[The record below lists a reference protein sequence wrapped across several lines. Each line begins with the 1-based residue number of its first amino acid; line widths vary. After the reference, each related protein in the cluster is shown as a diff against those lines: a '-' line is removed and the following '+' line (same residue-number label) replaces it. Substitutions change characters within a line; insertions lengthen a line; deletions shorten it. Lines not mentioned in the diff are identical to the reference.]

1 MLLNIFKVL
10 CTTLLTDTVL
20 IPSMYHYRMCL
31 PVDYS
36 EALTQTHDCHHSP
49 SNSLHYFNNH
59 YSNTFS
65 SEHISTYIRLA
76 RHG

>member
-36 EALTQTHDCHHSP
+36 EALTQKHDCHPATTHP
-49 SNSLHYFNNH
+49 PLAY
-59 YSNTFS
+59 T
-65 SEHISTYIRLA
+65 ISITITQTRFFRSTSQPTL
-76 RHG
+76 G